1 MESKEQ
7 RLWLAC
13 SAGDL
18 EIVKEL
24 AGDMAVDVNWVGEE
38 KGDAPGHRA
47 CRFGH
52 PEIVKVLLAHP
63 AIEVNKGNK
72 EGANLISPACQE
84 GHKEVVSL
92 LLADPRVDPN
102 KVNKAGT
109 TPFFVA

>member
-38 KGDAPGHRA
+38 KGDTPGHRSDTW
-47 CRFGH
+47 R
-52 PEIVKVLLAHP
+52 L
-63 AIEVNKGNK
+63 
-72 EGANLISPACQE
+72 
-84 GHKEVVSL
+84 
-92 LLADPRVDPN
+92 
-102 KVNKAGT
+102 
-109 TPFFVA
+109 